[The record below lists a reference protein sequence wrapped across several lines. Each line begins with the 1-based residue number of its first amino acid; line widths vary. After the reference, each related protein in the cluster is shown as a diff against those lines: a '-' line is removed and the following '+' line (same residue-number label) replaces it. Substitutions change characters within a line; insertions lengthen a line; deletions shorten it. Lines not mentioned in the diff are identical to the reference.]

1 MALTL
6 ARAVDLLGGCGL
18 LREVIAGGTWT
29 LDADDVDGARDP
41 IGAVTYDTRRVGPR
55 SMLFIKGRFEPRY
68 LDGVDDRGLA
78 AYVAETSYADHTRA
92 PGIIVNDVRRAMSL
106 LAAEFYGRPQEDLTL
121 IGITGTKGKTTTA
134 YFTQAILNAHSHG
147 RAALLSSVDN
157 CLDGR
162 TYRESELTTPE
173 SLDLFRMMRDAAD
186 NGMRYLVMEVS
197 SQAYKVERVYGLTFD
212 VGAFLNISPDHISP
226 IEHPTFEDYL
236 YCKRR
241 ITANSRALVLGADCQ
256 HADLIAQ
263 DARASRIPTT
273 TFALHDNHHH
283 TPATITATEDPHD
296 GMLFSVE
303 ERDRPVGSYRLA
315 MHGAFNRENA
325 VAAIALALAAG
336 ILPTDPALSA
346 IETVQVPGR
355 MEKIEGADGLVG
367 YVDFA
372 HNYAST
378 KALVREIRREYA
390 NRNPR
395 IILVSGST
403 GGKALDRR
411 RGIVAGALGGV
422 ESFVFTTDDPDF
434 EDPGSI
440 ALEMLSH
447 VSDPHA
453 QARIV
458 IPREEAI
465 EAAVADARSH
475 PERFNII
482 LVIGKGSEK
491 HNIVRGRS
499 VPFAGDATV
508 LARALGAADR

>member
-29 LDADDVDGARDP
+29 LDADDVDGDRDP

-186 NGMRYLVMEVS
+186 NGMRYLIMEVS

-263 DARASRIPTT
+263 DARAARIPTT

-283 TPATITATEDPHD
+283 TPATITARELDITHNSCTIRTRNGSDAT
-296 GMLFSVE
+296 FSLSI
-303 ERDRPVGSYRLA
+303 D
-315 MHGAFNRENA
+315 GAFNYANA
-325 VAAIALALAAG
+325 AAAVCIVHELGVDAEDPQSLHAMEKVRIA
-336 ILPTDPALSA
+336 
-346 IETVQVPGR
+346 GR
-355 MEKIEGADGLVG
+355 MEEFSDAQSPTLVI
-367 YVDFA
+367 VDYA
-372 HNYAST
+372 HNYSSVTALLDFVQERFGSDDPRIT
-378 KALVREIRREYA
+378 MVTGAAGNKAYGRREEIVRA
-390 NRNPR
+390 CEDR
-395 IILVSGST
+395 I
-403 GGKALDRR
+403 AR
-411 RGIVAGALGGV
+411 
-422 ESFVFTTDDPDF
+422 FVFTSEDTDTEPF
-434 EDPGSI
+434 EDI
-440 ALEMLSH
+440 CRTMLSH
-447 VSDPHA
+447 VRNPDVQSEIILD
-453 QARIV
+453 RT
-458 IPREEAI
+458 
-465 EAAVADARSH
+465 AAVEDAIRNARTHADR
-475 PERFNII
+475 RNVV
-482 LVIGKGSEK
+482 LVIGKGDERWIK
-491 HNIVRGRS
+491 DRNRH
-499 VPFAGDATV
+499 VPYEGDDAIARRLCTV
-508 LARALGAADR
+508 